1 MIPGIIA
8 YILASSGKINL
19 PITDQAFP
27 VLVRTLLPTGLRGLI
42 AGGLLAALMSSLAAV
57 YNACSTLFTMDIY
70 IKIKPNAKQKELVK
84 VGRIATA
91 VVVVLGVIWI
101 PIMKGISGTLYQYLQ
116 SVQSYL
122 APPIAAVFLLGVF
135 SKRINGHG
143 AWAGMITGF
152 IIGCVRIVLEL
163 LRNDLTGVLHTFA
176 TINFLYFCILL
187 FVISIIIM
195 VGVSLLTE
203 KPSAEQINGLTFA
216 TTVAE
221 DKAKSRASW
230 NTRDVVLSLIV
241 VVIVACAFL
250 YFSPFGV
257 AH

>member
-1 MIPGIIA
+1 
-8 YILASSGKINL
+8 
-19 PITDQAFP
+19 
-27 VLVRTLLPTGLRGLI
+27 
-42 AGGLLAALMSSLAAV
+42 
-57 YNACSTLFTMDIY
+57 
-70 IKIKPNAKQKELVK
+70 
-84 VGRIATA
+84 
-91 VVVVLGVIWI
+91 
-101 PIMKGISGTLYQYLQ
+101 MKGISGTLYQYLQ

>member
-1 MIPGIIA
+1 
-8 YILASSGKINL
+8 
-19 PITDQAFP
+19 
-27 VLVRTLLPTGLRGLI
+27 
-42 AGGLLAALMSSLAAV
+42 
-57 YNACSTLFTMDIY
+57 MDIY
-70 IKIKPNAKQKELVK
+70 IKIKPNAEQKELVR

-91 VVVVLGVIWI
+91 VVVILGVAWI
-101 PIMKGISGTLYQYLQ
+101 PIMQGISGTLYQYLQ

-135 SKRINGHG
+135 SKRINGKG
-143 AWAGMITGF
+143 AWAAMTGGF
-152 IIGCVRIVLEL
+152 IIGCLRIVLEL
-163 LRNDLTGVLHTFA
+163 LRHDLSGILYTFA

-187 FVISIIIM
+187 FVVSIIIL
-195 VGVSLLTE
+195 VTVSLCTE
-203 KPSAEQINGLTFA
+203 KPTFEQLNGLTFA

-230 NTRDVVLSLIV
+230 NTRDLILSLIV
-241 VVIVACAFL
+241 VVIIISAFL